1 MTEKN
6 SEIPST
12 ILEQEISLPE
22 IPKEAQEK
30 LKKIKDLTEKFKK
43 SLIKEHKDVLIGIAL
58 LPPAKILPT
67 DTPEMKEKLKKAINM
82 LVLIKDLI
90 SGNKDGFV
98 KRDGINKSIK
108 KIAET
113 IDKKILPNVM
123 DIYELRETCFD
134 GKMEVMETI
143 AAAAPIYD
151 PKDLLSSIKISIV
164 HKNMVLKR
172 FEKYIVSYVCVG
184 SMFRGDA
191 TSHDIDVAVIVDDT
205 DVKKMTRVE
214 LRDKLGAIIR
224 GMGNDASY
232 LTKVKKQFHIQTY
245 ILTDFWESI
254 KDAQPVI
261 YTFLRD
267 GVPVYDRGVFMP
279 WKLLLKMGRIR
290 PSPEAID
297 MQMNLGQK
305 LIKRTQGKLIG
316 IVGEDLYYA
325 ILNPAQAALMLYG
338 IAPPTPKETI
348 KLMDEIFV
356 KKEKLLE
363 VKYVK
368 ILEKIRKYYKDIEHG
383 TIKEIK
389 GRDIDDLLNSA
400 QDYLDRLQ
408 KLFNEIQKRKD
419 KETIN
424 EDYQET
430 INLVKEVLEIL
441 EIKYSQN
448 DFMNKFKSQVISK
461 KTLPGFVLEN
471 IIKLQDAKTSFI
483 RKKLS
488 SKELDKVKRES
499 RKAKK
504 EMIELI
510 QRKRGKEI
518 ERAKIKFKYGDKY
531 GEVLLLDNVAFIT
544 EDLTEKNKKI
554 QKGDIDPSG
563 GLTNLI
569 KSDLVELE
577 KHLAQVKIPS
587 NVFIKEKIFE
597 DLRKLFGYDIEI
609 MVSS

>member
-1 MTEKN
+1 
-6 SEIPST
+6 
-12 ILEQEISLPE
+12 
-22 IPKEAQEK
+22 
-30 LKKIKDLTEKFKK
+30 
-43 SLIKEHKDVLIGIAL
+43 
-58 LPPAKILPT
+58 
-67 DTPEMKEKLKKAINM
+67 
-82 LVLIKDLI
+82 
-90 SGNKDGFV
+90 
-98 KRDGINKSIK
+98 
-108 KIAET
+108 
-113 IDKKILPNVM
+113 
-123 DIYELRETCFD
+123 
-134 GKMEVMETI
+134 
-143 AAAAPIYD
+143 
-151 PKDLLSSIKISIV
+151 
-164 HKNMVLKR
+164 
-172 FEKYIVSYVCVG
+172 
-184 SMFRGDA
+184 
-191 TSHDIDVAVIVDDT
+191 
-205 DVKKMTRVE
+205 
-214 LRDKLGAIIR
+214 
-224 GMGNDASY
+224 
-232 LTKVKKQFHIQTY
+232 
-245 ILTDFWESI
+245 
-254 KDAQPVI
+254 
-261 YTFLRD
+261 
-267 GVPVYDRGVFMP
+267 
-279 WKLLLKMGRIR
+279 
-290 PSPEAID
+290 
-297 MQMNLGQK
+297 
-305 LIKRTQGKLIG
+305 
-316 IVGEDLYYA
+316 
-325 ILNPAQAALMLYG
+325 
-338 IAPPTPKETI
+338 
-348 KLMDEIFV
+348 MDEIFV

-383 TIKEIK
+383 TIKEMK

-471 IIKLQDAKTSFI
+471 IIKLQDAKTNFI

-504 EMIELI
+504 EMIQLI
-510 QRKRGKEI
+510 QIK
-518 ERAKIKFKYGDKY
+518 RAKITFKYGDKY

-563 GLTNLI
+563 GLKNLI
-569 KSDLVELE
+569 KSDIVELE

-587 NVFIKEKIFE
+587 KVFIKEKIFE